1 MRTPKLFTPGPTA
14 VPAEILE
21 TQARPLIHHR
31 TEEFREALIGAT
43 RGLQYILRTE
53 GPVPILTASGSGAME
68 AAVLNLTKP
77 GDTVIVTEVGK
88 FSERW
93 REIGETFGMKVV
105 SVKCEPGEIVT
116 PAEVDKAFDQ
126 NKGATALFCTHS
138 ETSTGV
144 LLDVKEMAKVAH
156 AHNVRAC
163 CVAAGRGGIRHAP
176 YSSTSNA
183 VGVYPR
189 LAARYPFRSGRAW
202 SAAHQHNQRSLRSI
216 PAIRGLV

>member
-1 MRTPKLFTPGPTA
+1 MPRDRVPTGARLVSRHVETGYLEKFGAYELSPVPVYGVVVPVHERFLPGNRRAERRAPVCEVDMADQESARRAAQYGRLDPTDHS
-14 VPAEILE
+14 VDRRHSRL
-21 TQARPLIHHR
+21 QARS
-31 TEEFREALIGAT
+31 A
-43 RGLQYILRTE
+43 
-53 GPVPILTASGSGAME
+53 
-68 AAVLNLTKP
+68 KP
-77 GDTVIVTEVGK
+77 GAST
-88 FSERW
+88 S
-93 REIGETFGMKVV
+93 
-105 SVKCEPGEIVT
+105 CE
-116 PAEVDKAFDQ
+116 
-126 NKGATALFCTHS
+126 
-138 ETSTGV
+138 
-144 LLDVKEMAKVAH
+144 VAH